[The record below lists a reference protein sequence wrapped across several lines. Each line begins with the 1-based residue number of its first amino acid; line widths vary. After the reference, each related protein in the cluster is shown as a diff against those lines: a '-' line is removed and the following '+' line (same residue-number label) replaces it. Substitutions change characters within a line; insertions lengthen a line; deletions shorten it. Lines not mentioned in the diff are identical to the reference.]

1 MYHMSNGTKFSDPLS
16 SITGNGLDKALLIPG
31 HDEYVNEAR
40 YILDQYVTE
49 LGNVAVKFEVWNEA
63 ELVSGFIAKV
73 SRKASRHKENVRDAL
88 TLINQAVHD
97 VQEKFTNYFWSG
109 LECYSDEELEWYSIL
124 KASAWYRVAY
134 EQSFE
139 HEHPP
144 YLSFAWL
151 PIKPMCQ
158 LKKLA
163 LAGLTTSYS

>member
-1 MYHMSNGTKFSDPLS
+1 MDPS
-16 SITGNGLDKALLIPG
+16 CSITKNGLDPALLIPG
-31 HDEYVNEAR
+31 HEEYVTEAR
-40 YILDQYVTE
+40 FILDQYVTE
-49 LGNVAVKFEVWNEA
+49 LGNVATKFEVWNEA

-88 TLINQAVHD
+88 SVINQAVRD

-109 LECYSDEELEWYSIL
+109 LECYSEEELEWNSIL

-134 EQSFE
+134 EQPFE
-139 HEHPP
+139 PEYPP
-144 YLSFAWL
+144 FLSSAWL

-163 LAGLTTSYS
+163 LAR